1 MHGVRSVLGGERVE
15 MNTEVEGWRM
25 MLHRG
30 FSCVRIV
37 TMMVVALAMFAV
49 SAAAF
54 HPGGD
59 EGFPATSIVP
69 AGAESGTAPASSPA
83 SAYTPAGA
91 PAITGPARSKPA
103 KRHRPA
109 TATVHE
115 TEVEPAQARLKLIED
130 TWVYSTPSKKSKQL
144 EHVIKD
150 KYVIVTGST
159 HNYLQVKLK
168 DGQTGYLDPAAVSL
182 VSPADQV
189 FVLTHDASVLD
200 QPNRFGKKLAE
211 VHKSKNVH
219 VVGLALNYM
228 KIRMKNGLQGY
239 IPITALE

>member
-1 MHGVRSVLGGERVE
+1 MK
-15 MNTEVEGWRM
+15 TEDKQRRKMVQ
-25 MLHRG
+25 RG
-30 FSCVRIV
+30 FGSMRLV
-37 TMMVVALAMFAV
+37 TTIIVALAMLAI
-49 SAAAF
+49 SASAYAA
-54 HPGGD
+54 GSD
-59 EGFPATSIVP
+59 EEVPATSIVP
-69 AGAESGTAPASSPA
+69 SGSESGAAPAKSPA
-83 SAYTPAGA
+83 SVSTPVTTH
-91 PAITGPARSKPA
+91 PAARSKPVTRRRTA
-103 KRHRPA
+103 RAPA
-109 TATVHE
+109 AVHE
-115 TEVEPAQARLKLIED
+115 TEVEPAKARLKLTED
-130 TWVYSTPSKKSKQL
+130 TWVYSAPSKKSKQL

-150 KYVIVTGST
+150 KYVNVTGST

-182 VSPADQV
+182 VAPTDKV

-211 VHKSKNVH
+211 VHKTKNVH

>member
-1 MHGVRSVLGGERVE
+1 MV
-15 MNTEVEGWRM
+15 
-25 MLHRG
+25 HRG
-30 FSCVRIV
+30 FVSMRLV
-37 TMMVVALAMFAV
+37 TTIVVALAMLAI
-49 SAAAF
+49 SASAYAA
-54 HPGGD
+54 GS
-59 EGFPATSIVP
+59 EEEVPATSIVP
-69 AGAESGTAPASSPA
+69 SGGEGGAPSKSPAAAHTPVTAPPA
-83 SAYTPAGA
+83 
-91 PAITGPARSKPA
+91 ARSKPA
-103 KRHRPA
+103 VHHRA
-109 TATVHE
+109 TKATVHE
-115 TEVEPAQARLKLIED
+115 TEVEPANARLKLLED
-130 TWVYSTPSKKSKQL
+130 TWVYSTPSKTSKHL

-182 VSPADQV
+182 VAPTDKV
-189 FVLTHDASVLD
+189 FVLTKDTSVLD

-211 VHKSKNVH
+211 VHRTKNVH

>member
-1 MHGVRSVLGGERVE
+1 V
-15 MNTEVEGWRM
+15 
-25 MLHRG
+25 
-30 FSCVRIV
+30 
-37 TMMVVALAMFAV
+37 
-49 SAAAF
+49 
-54 HPGGD
+54 
-59 EGFPATSIVP
+59 
-69 AGAESGTAPASSPA
+69 TAPPA
-83 SAYTPAGA
+83 
-91 PAITGPARSKPA
+91 ARSKPA
-103 KRHRPA
+103 VRHHAARE
-109 TATVHE
+109 TVHE
-115 TEVEPAQARLKLIED
+115 TEVEPAKARLKLIED
-130 TWVYSTPSKKSKQL
+130 TWVYSQPSKKSKQL

-182 VSPADQV
+182 VAPTDKV
-189 FVLTHDASVLD
+189 FVLTHDSSVLD

-211 VHKSKNVH
+211 VHKTHNVH

>member
-1 MHGVRSVLGGERVE
+1 
-15 MNTEVEGWRM
+15 
-25 MLHRG
+25 
-30 FSCVRIV
+30 
-37 TMMVVALAMFAV
+37 MVAVALAMSAV

-54 HPGGD
+54 HPGSD
-59 EGFPATSIVP
+59 DAFPATSIVP
-69 AGAESGTAPASSPA
+69 AGAESGAAPASSPA

-91 PAITGPARSKPA
+91 PAISSPARSKPA
-103 KRHRPA
+103 KRHRPTA
-109 TATVHE
+109 TTVHE

-130 TWVYSTPSKKSKQL
+130 TWVYSAPSKKSKQL

-182 VSPADQV
+182 VAPTDKV
-189 FVLTHDASVLD
+189 FVLTKDAPVLD

-211 VHKSKNVH
+211 VHKTHPVH
-219 VVGLALNYM
+219 AVGLALNYM
-228 KIRMKNGLQGY
+228 KIRMKNGLEGY

>member
-1 MHGVRSVLGGERVE
+1 
-15 MNTEVEGWRM
+15 MNMEVEGWRKM
-25 MLHRG
+25 VHRG
-30 FSCVRIV
+30 FACMRMV
-37 TMMVVALAMFAV
+37 TMVVVALAMFAV
-49 SAAAF
+49 SASAF
-54 HPGGD
+54 PAGS
-59 EGFPATSIVP
+59 EEEVPATSIVP
-69 AGAESGTAPASSPA
+69 AGADSGTAPAGSPA
-83 SAYTPAGA
+83 SANTPSSAGA
-91 PAITGPARSKPA
+91 PVTAPAAARSKPA
-103 KRHRPA
+103 VRHRA
-109 TATVHE
+109 TKAPVHE
-115 TEVEPAQARLKLIED
+115 TEVEPAKARLKLLED
-130 TWVYSTPSKKSKQL
+130 TWVYSAPSKKSKQL

-150 KYVIVTGST
+150 KYVNVTGST

-182 VSPADQV
+182 VSPTDKV

-228 KIRMKNGLQGY
+228 KIRMKNGLEGY